1 MEPMKVM
8 EPMKPMTS
16 VNQLPADVRR
26 TLDALLRPGHP
37 LRAQLPHLRIESRC
51 ACGCT
56 VHFTGTGTAARAEIV
71 AEAGLGDDGEVLLF
85 AEAGSLS
92 WLEVCSWTDPKLT
105 LAEAARFLRGE
116 PCDPR

>member
-1 MEPMKVM
+1 
-8 EPMKPMTS
+8 MKPMTS